1 MKAVE
6 TDLSGVLII
15 ENDVHR
21 DSRGYF
27 FETYHKS
34 CFDDLGL
41 TLPFVQESISYSE
54 GSVVRGLHFQEPFA
68 QGKLVSAIHGTIYD
82 VAVDIRPASPNF
94 KKWIGIRLSS
104 ETCRMLWIPPGFAH
118 GFATLTESAG
128 VFYKFTE
135 YWHPEAEHAL
145 NWNDPELA
153 IKWPITNP
161 VMSERDA
168 KAPNLLN
175 LDILPAYGS

>member
-1 MKAVE
+1 M
-6 TDLSGVLII
+6 
-15 ENDVHR
+15 
-21 DSRGYF
+21 
-27 FETYHKS
+27 
-34 CFDDLGL
+34 
-41 TLPFVQESISYSE
+41 
-54 GSVVRGLHFQEPFA
+54 HFQNPPFA
-68 QGKLVSAIHGTIYD
+68 QGKLVSAIHGTILD

-118 GFATLTESAG
+118 GFATLTESAS

-153 IKWPITNP
+153 IKWPI
-161 VMSERDA
+161 
-168 KAPNLLN
+168 KKIILLPRMKHSKCLKRLN
-175 LDILPAYGS
+175 MN